1 MEDNKYL
8 LTARQYN
15 DLYCRAFSRLEDIAR
30 AAEQAMKELEELQ
43 LSMGDSAPVLMATPP
58 RKRREK

>member
-15 DLYCRAFSRLEDIAR
+15 ELYCRAFSRLEDIAR

-43 LSMGDSAPVLMATPP
+43 LSMGDSAPS
-58 RKRREK
+58 